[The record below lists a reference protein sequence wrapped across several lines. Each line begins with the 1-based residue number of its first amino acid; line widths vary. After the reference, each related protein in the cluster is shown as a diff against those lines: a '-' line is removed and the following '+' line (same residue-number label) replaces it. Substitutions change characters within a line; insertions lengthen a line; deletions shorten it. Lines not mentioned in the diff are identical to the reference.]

1 MIKDKMQPGKNPGK
15 EKKNNI
21 TKVLLVL
28 LHRYF
33 FVVAILAFLG
43 IVIGGLAFFVKPKYV
58 AISEK
63 NNAEEAEKV
72 KELSELQTYAERL
85 RSYRNEYN
93 QISAE
98 DKKRVDMMIAG
109 SYLPEDVFTGME
121 KLISSRGFILNS
133 ISVNSAAADNA
144 SAKDSGKQ
152 KTAGALGEVVI
163 KLDISGASY
172 EGLKQLLAIIE
183 NQLRLMDVKK
193 ISYSPEGN
201 TASLEISAYFLKQ

>member
-1 MIKDKMQPGKNPGK
+1 
-15 EKKNNI
+15 
-21 TKVLLVL
+21 
-28 LHRYF
+28 
-33 FVVAILAFLG
+33 
-43 IVIGGLAFFVKPKYV
+43 
-58 AISEK
+58 
-63 NNAEEAEKV
+63 
-72 KELSELQTYAERL
+72 
-85 RSYRNEYN
+85 
-93 QISAE
+93 
-98 DKKRVDMMIAG
+98 MIAG

-152 KTAGALGEVVI
+152 KIAGALGEVVI
-163 KLDISGASY
+163 KLDISGVSY

-183 NQLRLMDVKK
+183 NQLRLMYVKK